1 MSIKSFIQ
9 FITEAEVKNNDEFI
23 FSSIG
28 GGVAPLSISL
38 PTQRNPEL
46 KGGLELNFF
55 GGTPVKYTLVMS
67 SDLEIQMKTL
77 NGTIEPSDADKS
89 SAETNI
95 EKIVNDKKVKLTND
109 LLEILQRFD
118 DELQKVMKE
127 NGFEKI

>member
-9 FITEAEVKNNDEFI
+9 FLTEAEVQKNDEFI

-28 GGVAPLSISL
+28 VGLSPLQISL

-46 KGGLELNFF
+46 EGGLELNFF
-55 GGTPVKYTLVMS
+55 SGTPVKYNLVMS

-77 NGTIEPSDADKS
+77 NGAITPSDKDKS

-95 EKIVNDKKVKLTND
+95 EKIINNKKVKLTND

-118 DELQKVMKE
+118 AELQKVMKD
-127 NGFEKI
+127 NDFEKI